1 MKNNN
6 IVTKGWYNKP
16 TMSEINKAHF
26 SVKDGGVRVSMP
38 IAKIDEERRIV
49 SGFATLDN
57 LDRQDDIV
65 PAEASVKAFNSF
77 QGNIREM
84 HDATKAVGKMVEF
97 KEDMYFDNEAEK
109 MYNGVY
115 VSAYISKG
123 AEDTWQKVLD
133 GTLSGFSIAGDITE
147 DDTVYDAD
155 LEKNVRIIKDYS
167 LSELSL
173 VDVPAN
179 QYANVLSIQKN
190 GDVTGMLSKA
200 LIENVYYCGHD
211 DVVQLSSTQKSTCP
225 RCSSGMENIGFVES
239 NDPDKAK
246 MVKGILTQVK
256 KSKEVENMSEKTT
269 EAQVEETE
277 AVEEV
282 AEAVEE
288 TVEETP
294 ETVEETAVAETE
306 ETVEE
311 TVAEE
316 VNVVEMKIEELSNA
330 VANIS
335 EQLNQISALADAVT
349 KIHQQVSDVSKNLTG
364 VTREVNQLKA
374 QDNELGKRYEALE
387 KDTAFR
393 KSADFGEVMQSQPEM
408 VEKSL
413 WGGRF
418 LKKSDLF

>member
-1 MKNNN
+1 MD
-6 IVTKGWYNKP
+6 
-16 TMSEINKAHF
+16 MEKAHF
-26 SVKDGGVRVSMP
+26 SAKDNSVRVSMP
-38 IAKIDEERRIV
+38 IAKVDQERRIV

-65 PAEASVKAFNSF
+65 PAEASVRAFKNF

-84 HDATKAVGKMVEF
+84 HDQTKAVGKMVEF
-97 KEDMYFDNEAEK
+97 KEDMYFDQTTEK

-133 GTLSGFSIAGDITE
+133 GTLAGFSIAGDITE

-155 LEKNVRIIKDYS
+155 LEKSVRIIKDYS

-200 LIENVYYCGHD
+200 LIETVYYCDHD
-211 DVVQLSSTQKSTCP
+211 DIVQLSSTVKSACP
-225 RCSSGMENIGFVES
+225 RCSGGMENIGFVES
-239 NDPDKAK
+239 NDPDKAA

-256 KSKEVENMSEKTT
+256 KSKEVENMSEETT
-269 EAQVEETE
+269 EAKVEETE

-294 ETVEETAVAETE
+294 EAVEESTEAKTEEAVEETA
-306 ETVEE
+306 
-311 TVAEE
+311 AEE

-330 VANIS
+330 VAQMS
-335 EQLNQISALADAVT
+335 EQINQITALAEAVT
-349 KIHQQVSDVSKNLTG
+349 KIHQQVSEVSKNLSG
-364 VTREVNQLKA
+364 VSREVTELKA

-387 KDTAFR
+387 RDTAFR
-393 KSADFGEVMQSQPEM
+393 KSADFGEIMQVQPEK

-413 WGGRF
+413 WSGRF

>member
-1 MKNNN
+1 MD
-6 IVTKGWYNKP
+6 
-16 TMSEINKAHF
+16 MEKAHF
-26 SVKDGGVRVSMP
+26 SAKDNSVRVSMP
-38 IAKIDEERRIV
+38 IAKVDQERRIV

-65 PAEASVKAFNSF
+65 PAEASVRAFKNF

-84 HDATKAVGKMVEF
+84 HDQTKAVGKMVEF
-97 KEDMYFDNEAEK
+97 KEDMYFDPNTEE
-109 MYNGVY
+109 MFNGVY

-133 GTLSGFSIAGDITE
+133 GTLAGFSIAGDITE

-155 LEKNVRIIKDYS
+155 LEKSVRIIKDYS

-200 LIENVYYCGHD
+200 LIETVYYCDHD
-211 DVVQLSSTQKSTCP
+211 DIVQLSSTVKSACP
-225 RCSSGMENIGFVES
+225 RCSGGMENIGFVES
-239 NDPDKAK
+239 NDPDKAV

-256 KSKEVENMSEKTT
+256 KSKEVEIMSEETT
-269 EAQVEETE
+269 EANVEQNEFG
-277 AVEEV
+277 EV
-282 AEAVEE
+282 AEAVVE
-288 TVEETP
+288 TAVEETP
-294 ETVEETAVAETE
+294 ETVEVQTE
-306 ETVEE
+306 AQTEAPVEE

-316 VNVVEMKIEELSNA
+316 VNVVELQI
-330 VANIS
+330 
-335 EQLNQISALADAVT
+335 EQLTNTVAEMSKQMDQFSALADAIN
-349 KIHQQVSDVSKNLTG
+349 KIHQQVSEVSKNLSG
-364 VTREVNQLKA
+364 VSREVTTLKA

-387 KDTAFR
+387 RDTAFR
-393 KSADFGEVMQSQPEM
+393 KSADFGEIMQVQPEK

-413 WGGRF
+413 WSGRF
-418 LKKSDLF
+418 LTKSDLF

>member
-1 MKNNN
+1 MD
-6 IVTKGWYNKP
+6 
-16 TMSEINKAHF
+16 MEKAHF
-26 SVKDGGVRVSMP
+26 STEKNTVKVSMP
-38 IAKIDEERRIV
+38 IAKVDQERRIV

-65 PAEASVKAFNSF
+65 PAEASVKAFKNF

-97 KEDMYFDNEAEK
+97 KEDMYFDQATEK

-133 GTLSGFSIAGDITE
+133 GTLAGFSIAGEITE
-147 DDTVYDAD
+147 DDTIYDAD
-155 LEKNVRIIKDYS
+155 LEKSVRIIKDYS

-211 DVVQLSSTQKSTCP
+211 DVVQLSSTQKSACP
-225 RCSSGMENIGFVES
+225 RCSGGMENIGFVES

-256 KSKEVENMSEKTT
+256 KSKEVIMSEETT
-269 EAQVEETE
+269 EAKVEETE

-282 AEAVEE
+282 AEAVVE

-306 ETVEE
+306 EAVEE
-311 TVAEE
+311 TAAEE

-330 VANIS
+330 VAQMS
-335 EQLNQISALADAVT
+335 EQINQITALAEAVT
-349 KIHQQVSDVSKNLTG
+349 KIHQQVSEVSKNLSG
-364 VTREVNQLKA
+364 VSREVTELKA

-387 KDTAFR
+387 KETAFR
-393 KSADFGEVMQSQPEM
+393 KSADFGEVMQSQPIK

-413 WGGRF
+413 WDGRF
-418 LKKSDLF
+418 LGKSDLF

>member
-1 MKNNN
+1 MD
-6 IVTKGWYNKP
+6 
-16 TMSEINKAHF
+16 MEKAHF
-26 SVKDGGVRVSMP
+26 STKENTVKVSMP
-38 IAKIDEERRIV
+38 IAKVDQERRIV

-65 PAEASVKAFNSF
+65 PAEASVKAFKNF

-97 KEDMYFDNEAEK
+97 KEDMYFDESTEK
-109 MYNGVY
+109 MFNGVY

-133 GTLSGFSIAGDITE
+133 GTLAGFSIAGEITE
-147 DDTVYDAD
+147 EDTIYDAD
-155 LEKNVRIIKDYS
+155 LEKSVRIIKDYS

-200 LIENVYYCGHD
+200 LIENVYYCDHD
-211 DVVQLSSTQKSTCP
+211 DIVQLSSTQKSSCP
-225 RCSSGMENIGFVES
+225 RCSGGMENIGFVES

-256 KSKEVENMSEKTT
+256 KSKEVIMSEETT
-269 EAQVEETE
+269 EAKVEETE

-306 ETVEE
+306 EAVEE
-311 TVAEE
+311 TAAEE

-330 VANIS
+330 VAAIS
-335 EQLNQISALADAVT
+335 EQINQITALADAVT
-349 KIHQQVSDVSKNLTG
+349 KIHQQVSEVSKNLSG
-364 VTREVNQLKA
+364 VSREVTELKA

-387 KDTAFR
+387 KETAFR
-393 KSADFGEVMQSQPEM
+393 KSADFGEVMQSQPIK

-413 WGGRF
+413 WDGRF
-418 LKKSDLF
+418 LGKSDLF

>member
-1 MKNNN
+1 M
-6 IVTKGWYNKP
+6 T
-16 TMSEINKAHF
+16 EINKAHF

-38 IAKIDEERRIV
+38 IAKVDEERRIV

-65 PAEASVKAFNSF
+65 PAEASVKAFKNFS
-77 QGNIREM
+77 GNIREM

-97 KEDMYFDNEAEK
+97 KEDMYFDSETEK

-147 DDTVYDAD
+147 DDTIYDAD

-211 DVVQLSSTQKSTCP
+211 DVVQLSSTQKSACP
-225 RCSSGMENIGFVES
+225 RCSGGMENIGFVES

-256 KSKEVENMSEKTT
+256 KSKEVIMSEETT
-269 EAQVEETE
+269 EAKVEETE

-282 AEAVEE
+282 TEAVEE

-306 ETVEE
+306 VAVEE

-330 VANIS
+330 VAAIS
-335 EQLNQISALADAVT
+335 EQINQITALADAVT
-349 KIHQQVSDVSKNLTG
+349 KIHQQVSEVSKNLSG
-364 VTREVNQLKA
+364 VSREVTELKA

-387 KDTAFR
+387 KETAFR

>member
-1 MKNNN
+1 
-6 IVTKGWYNKP
+6 
-16 TMSEINKAHF
+16 MSEINKTHF

-38 IAKIDEERRIV
+38 IAKVDQERRIV

-65 PAEASVKAFNSF
+65 PAEASVKAFKNF
-77 QGNIREM
+77 TGNIREM

-97 KEDMYFDNEAEK
+97 KEDMYFDSEAEK

-147 DDTVYDAD
+147 DDTVYDAE

-200 LIENVYYCGHD
+200 LIENVYYCSHD
-211 DVVQLSSTQKSTCP
+211 DVVQLSSTQKSACP
-225 RCSSGMENIGFVES
+225 RCSGGMENIGFVES

-246 MVKGILTQVK
+246 MVKGILTQIK
-256 KSKEVENMSEKTT
+256 KSKEVENMSEETT
-269 EAQVEETE
+269 EAHVEETTE

-294 ETVEETAVAETE
+294 ETVEETAEAKTE

-311 TVAEE
+311 TVSEE

-393 KSADFGEVMQSQPEM
+393 KSADFGEVMQGQPEM

>member
-1 MKNNN
+1 MD
-6 IVTKGWYNKP
+6 
-16 TMSEINKAHF
+16 MEKAHF
-26 SVKDGGVRVSMP
+26 STEKNTVKVSMP
-38 IAKIDEERRIV
+38 IAKVDQERRIV

-65 PAEASVKAFNSF
+65 PAEASVKAFKNF

-97 KEDMYFDNEAEK
+97 KEDMYFDQATEK

-133 GTLSGFSIAGDITE
+133 GTLAGFSIAGEITE
-147 DDTVYDAD
+147 DDTIYDAD
-155 LEKNVRIIKDYS
+155 LEKSVRIIKDYS

-211 DVVQLSSTQKSTCP
+211 DVVQLSSTQKSACP
-225 RCSSGMENIGFVES
+225 RCSGGMENIGFVES

-246 MVKGILTQVK
+246 MVKGILNQVK
-256 KSKEVENMSEKTT
+256 KSKEVEVMSEETT
-269 EAQVEETE
+269 EAKVEETE

-282 AEAVEE
+282 AEAVVET

-294 ETVEETAVAETE
+294 ETVEESTEAKTE
-306 ETVEE
+306 EAVEE
-311 TVAEE
+311 TAAEE

-330 VANIS
+330 VAQMS
-335 EQLNQISALADAVT
+335 EQINQITALAEAVT
-349 KIHQQVSDVSKNLTG
+349 KIHQQVSEVSKNLSG
-364 VTREVNQLKA
+364 VSREVTELKA

-387 KDTAFR
+387 KETAFR
-393 KSADFGEVMQSQPEM
+393 KSADFGEVMQSQPIK

-413 WGGRF
+413 WDGRF
-418 LKKSDLF
+418 LGKSDLF